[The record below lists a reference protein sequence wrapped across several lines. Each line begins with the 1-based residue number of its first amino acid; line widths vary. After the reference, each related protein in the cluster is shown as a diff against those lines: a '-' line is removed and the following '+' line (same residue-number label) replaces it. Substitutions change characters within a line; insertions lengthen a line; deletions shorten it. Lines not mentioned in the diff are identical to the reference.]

1 VSQVGALRS
10 RGPRRRVGGD
20 DAGRLRTWVDRIVPP
35 LLVAVVVIG
44 GWHLYVVATNINEI
58 LLPSPGRVASAFWSN
73 KSLLASDAW
82 VTIRE
87 IVYGY
92 LLAVVF
98 GVGLAMLVHASR
110 MIERALYPWLVVS
123 QMVPIPA
130 VAPIFVLWTGFDIR
144 PKLMVITLVCFFPIA
159 VNTIDGLR
167 AVEPEL
173 LNLLRTLGASR
184 LQRFRMARIPA
195 ALPFVFSGLKVAA
208 AFSVLGAVFGEWVG
222 ANSGLGYEILIL
234 NNQSATA
241 DMFAVIALLSVV
253 GIAMFALV
261 ATAERLVLP
270 WYHEA
275 RRDRRDDNLS
285 TFELASPNRKVV
297 VMADTRRSGGRESS
311 DGQ

>member
-1 VSQVGALRS
+1 
-10 RGPRRRVGGD
+10 
-20 DAGRLRTWVDRIVPP
+20 
-35 LLVAVVVIG
+35 
-44 GWHLYVVATNINEI
+44 
-58 LLPSPGRVASAFWSN
+58 VASAFWSD
-73 KSLLASDAW
+73 KRLLATDAW

-92 LLAVVF
+92 LLAIAT

-110 MIERALYPWLVVS
+110 LAERGLYPWLVVS

-144 PKLMVITLVCFFPIA
+144 PKLMVIALVCFFPIA

-195 ALPFVFSGLKVAA
+195 ALPFVFSGLKVSA

-253 GIAMFALV
+253 GIALFALV
-261 ATAERLVLP
+261 SAAERLVLP
-270 WYHEA
+270 WYHDA
-275 RRDRRDDNLS
+275 RRGLIPGGL
-285 TFELASPNRKVV
+285 EPVV
-297 VMADTRRSGGRESS
+297 AESS
-311 DGQ
+311 DA